1 MNFSEI
7 FVDSLLYP
15 FTNIKRFISLIIL
28 FFASFLIIPALIAY
42 GYMLRIIEYSLKGE
56 NKLPDF
62 DHKIELLGEGIN
74 FLVVSLVYG
83 IPSLLITFILIN
95 QFSLNTISV
104 NLILT
109 NPLYMIISIILGFL
123 ISLVFTI
130 GLVNMVYEKNI
141 RAAFNF
147 KRIFQLIK
155 MIGSK
160 KYVAYIAV
168 YSLITNLL
176 SLITI
181 IIIIPSMFPAS
192 LGGSSFLGL
201 FTLINVLIE
210 TYIRVFGSRFKGLIY
225 PLKLEQT

>member
-1 MNFSEI
+1 MNFSET

-15 FTNIKRFISLIIL
+15 STNIKRFISVFIL
-28 FFASFLIIPALIAY
+28 FFTSFLIIPALIAY

-62 DHKIELLGEGIN
+62 DHKVELLGDGID
-74 FLVVSLVYG
+74 FVVVSIVYG
-83 IPSLLITFILIN
+83 IPSLLVTFILIH
-95 QFSLNTISV
+95 QFSLNTFSV
-104 NLILT
+104 NLILS
-109 NPLYMIISIILGFL
+109 NSLYMIISVILGFL

-130 GLVNMVYEKNI
+130 AIVNMVYEKNI
-141 RAAFNF
+141 KAAFNF

-160 KYVAYIAV
+160 KYVAYVAV

-192 LGGSSFLGL
+192 LGGSSYLGL
-201 FTLINVLIE
+201 FSMITVLIE
-210 TYIRVFGSRFKGLIY
+210 TYSRVFGSRFKGLIY